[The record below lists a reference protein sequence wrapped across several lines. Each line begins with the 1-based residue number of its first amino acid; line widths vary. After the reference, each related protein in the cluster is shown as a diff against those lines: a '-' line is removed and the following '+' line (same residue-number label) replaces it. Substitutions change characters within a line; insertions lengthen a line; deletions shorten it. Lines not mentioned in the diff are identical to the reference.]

1 MFLAHILLIKTY
13 LFFFIEV
20 YLTQCYNLHR
30 VIRYYIRRTYAM
42 LTVLKPF
49 LKYNFILTL
58 LLILYYLLVTFT
70 PDKLGINYVILVYCP
85 ILLLSA
91 PIIFGIWYGRY
102 ICQNNIF
109 SFKSRLKII
118 FIIFILSYITYFTP
132 YWKWLIE
139 RSIKLSNLTSVTLF
153 PSSLLTMALLCSLTF
168 NNKRSRS

>member
-1 MFLAHILLIKTY
+1 
-13 LFFFIEV
+13 
-20 YLTQCYNLHR
+20 
-30 VIRYYIRRTYAM
+30 M

-49 LKYNFILTL
+49 LKYNFILAL
-58 LLILYYLLVTFT
+58 LLILYYLLVTFA
-70 PDKLGINYVILVYCP
+70 PDKLGINYAILVYCP

-139 RSIKLSNLTSVTLF
+139 RGIKLSNLPSVTLF
-153 PSSLLTMALLCSLTF
+153 PSSLLTMAFLCSVTF